1 MNITEYIKSKP
12 QLDALNFQTVY
23 STITALIGDG
33 ILSMDDFEKVKSAKS
48 SAVFINN

>member
-23 STITALIGDG
+23 LTVTTLIGDG
-33 ILSMDDFEKVKSAKS
+33 ILSMEDFQKIKSAKS
-48 SAVFINN
+48 SAVFIKN